1 MTVVGIIAEYNPF
14 HNGHLYQ
21 LREIRRHFPNAV
33 IVVVMSGN
41 FLERGEPACVDKW
54 TRAKQALVAGVNLVI
69 ELPVTYCVQPADR
82 FAEGAIK
89 LLQELQI
96 DYLAFGAEHASYDF
110 LAMARKV
117 QHVHGD
123 FSRFNESYAA
133 AYQRA
138 VTGKLGYS
146 VEQPNDLL
154 GLAYAKAILINHA
167 SIKLYPLQRVGAAY
181 HEQNLPANQ
190 FIASASSIR
199 RVWKQ
204 DTKKVLP
211 YLPIGSQAVIQR
223 DQPVSWEDF
232 WPLLRYQLIVTPLEQ
247 LRQLYDV
254 TAGVEYRMQQQL
266 ESLMA
271 VSPLTFETWLQKV
284 KTKRYTYTHLS
295 RLAVVVLLQLT
306 NQEVEQ
312 QRQNPYLRVLGFD
325 IAGQNLLHQIKKTSR
340 WPLIT
345 KISQNE
351 KKGII
356 SSDYKAGRIYATVWQ
371 QAQDLKRLPIILNR

>member
-117 QHVHGD
+117 QQVHGD

-138 VTGKLGYS
+138 VTGKLGHP
-146 VEQPNDLL
+146 VDQPNDLL

-190 FIASASSIR
+190 LIASASSIR
-199 RVWKQ
+199 RAWKQ
-204 DTKKVLP
+204 DAKKILP
-211 YLPIGSQAVIQR
+211 YLPAGSQAIVQR

-266 ESLMA
+266 EFLMA

-295 RLAVVVLLQLT
+295 RLAVIVLLQLT
-306 NQEVEQ
+306 KQEVEQ

-325 IAGQNLLHQIKKTSR
+325 IAGQNLLHQIKKNSR